1 MKIQISHRQ
10 TAIHRFFAI
19 ILALIMIAGVSEGKA
34 LKLTF
39 NCRQDNDLYQV
50 MAQCGYKCD
59 RFDTAIEAISKAQS
73 GSGVLILADEY
84 PGKTTTIDKKA
95 LDLAQSKDLQLYIE
109 YPGALGAGVQLLP
122 QRSLGPPKQTTWE
135 RTVVASDEF
144 GEKLPRLRILMT
156 HDCHFV
162 PMTADAPLLVVAR
175 VAGFDKAVYGLPAE
189 TYPILFEQGNLL
201 IATTRLSDFV
211 TGRYEPSKDWQTVWD
226 FILDR
231 LDPEDQ
237 PTITWIPDVRPAFT
251 RDEKLPRDFE
261 RHALK
266 SASEW
271 YHDSR
276 LLVSSSREKEIHD
289 LLRSGAEVVAMPD
302 SESGDGSCGILEG
315 YASQIA
321 HDGSQTQRL
330 PIRSDCNA
338 ESAMALALDWSVNG
352 NTRSRKVAEN
362 LLDYVYFT
370 SSMHRKERGDPRHPA
385 FGLIAWGDIAPAW
398 YVANYSDD
406 DARVM
411 LSAVIAA
418 ACLGS
423 HKWDESVMKGLL
435 ANLRT
440 TGTLG
445 FRGDRI
451 DMPQIEA
458 NGWKAYHDAPRINYS
473 PHHESYLWACNLWAY
488 HSTGYK
494 PFIEGTKTAIHM
506 TMEAFPEGWR
516 WNDSIER
523 ARMLLCLAWLVRVED
538 TPEHRKWLDT
548 IANAIIERQQPSGA
562 IQERFPGNRTGFQ
575 IPTSNAEYG
584 TGEMPLIQ
592 QNGDP
597 VSDQLYTTG
606 FALLGLHE
614 AYAATGDP
622 KLKQAEDK
630 LAEYLCR
637 IQISSKKYPCLN
649 GAWFRAFD
657 YNRWDYWAASGDIGW
672 GAWSVETGWCNAWI
686 TAVLGLR
693 LKGTSAW
700 DLTSGSRIIQ
710 QFHAIQ
716 DQMAENDGSPWDG

>member
-1 MKIQISHRQ
+1 M
-10 TAIHRFFAI
+10 
-19 ILALIMIAGVSEGKA
+19 
-34 LKLTF
+34 KLTF

-59 RFDTAIEAISKAQS
+59 RYDTASQAVSKAQP
-73 GSGVLILADEY
+73 GSAVLILADEY
-84 PGKTTTIDKKA
+84 PSKTMVIDQGL
-95 LDLAQSKDLQLYIE
+95 LDLAENKNLRLYIE
-109 YPGALGAGVQLLP
+109 FPGALPGFEI
-122 QRSLGPPKQTTWE
+122 GPPMQTTWE
-135 RTVVASDEF
+135 RIVVASDEF
-144 GEKLPRLRILMT
+144 GDELPKLRILMT
-156 HDCHFV
+156 HDCHFM
-162 PMTADAPLLVVAR
+162 PITAEAPSLVAAR

-189 TYPILFEQGNLL
+189 TYPILFERENLI
-201 IATTRLSDFV
+201 IAATKLSGFV
-211 TGRYEPSKDWQTVWD
+211 TGRYAPTKDWQTVWN
-226 FILDR
+226 FILGR
-231 LDPEDQ
+231 LDPENH
-237 PTITWIPDVRPAFT
+237 PTITWTPDVRPAF
-251 RDEKLPRDFE
+251 DLDQALPKDFE
-261 RHALK
+261 RRAFK
-266 SASEW
+266 SAAEW

-276 LLVSSSREKEIHD
+276 LLVPKSEEARIHD
-289 LLRSGAEVVAMPD
+289 LLRSGAENVETPGTNAPV
-302 SESGDGSCGILEG
+302 GDGSCGILEG

-321 HDGSQTQRL
+321 HDGSQNQRL
-330 PIRSDCNA
+330 PLRSDCNA
-338 ESAMALALDWSVNG
+338 ESAAALALDWSENG
-352 NTRSRKVAEN
+352 SPKSRKVAEN
-362 LLDYVYFT
+362 LLDYIYLT
-370 SSMHRKERGDPRHPA
+370 SNMHGKERGNPKHPA

-418 ACLGS
+418 ACLES
-423 HKWDESVMKGLL
+423 DRWDESVMKGLL

-458 NGWKAYHDAPRINYS
+458 NGWKLYHDSPTINYS

-488 HSTGYK
+488 HHTGYK
-494 PFIEGTKTAIHM
+494 PFIERTKTAIRM
-506 TMEAFPEGWR
+506 TMEAFPDNWR

-548 IANAIIERQQPSGA
+548 MAESIIQRQQSSGA

-575 IPTSNAEYG
+575 IPQSNEEYG

-614 AYAATGDP
+614 AYAATADP

-637 IQISSKKYPCLN
+637 IQIRSDKYPYLK

-657 YNRWDYWAASGDIGW
+657 FNRWDYWAASGDVGW
-672 GAWSVETGWCNAWI
+672 GAWCVESGWAGAWT

-693 LKGTSAW
+693 LKGISVW
-700 DLTSGSRIIQ
+700 DLTSGSKIIN
-710 QFHAIQ
+710 QFRPVQA
-716 DQMAENDGSPWDG
+716 QMAVNDGGPWRPE

>member
-1 MKIQISHRQ
+1 M
-10 TAIHRFFAI
+10 
-19 ILALIMIAGVSEGKA
+19 ILAVVLITGVSEGKA

-39 NCRQDNDLYQV
+39 NCRQDNDLYSV
-50 MAQCGYKCD
+50 TAQCGYKCA
-59 RFDTAIEAISKAQS
+59 RYGTAAEAVSKAPP
-73 GSGVLILADEY
+73 GSAVLILADDY
-84 PGKTTTIDKKA
+84 PAKTISVDKQL
-95 LDLAQSKDLQLYIE
+95 LDLAESKSLRLYVE
-109 YPGALGAGVQLLP
+109 YPGALHGFEI
-122 QRSLGPPKQTTWE
+122 GPPRQTTWE
-135 RTVVASDEF
+135 RIVVASDDF
-144 GEKLPRLRILMT
+144 GEKLPGLRILMT
-156 HDCHFV
+156 HDCHFI
-162 PMTADAPLLVVAR
+162 PMTADHPLLVVAR

-189 TYPILFEQGNLL
+189 TYPILFESGNVLV
-201 IATTRLSDFV
+201 ATTKLSSFI
-211 TGRYEPSKDWQTVWD
+211 TGRYAPTADWQTVWD

-231 LDPEDQ
+231 LDPDDQ
-237 PTITWIPDVRPAFT
+237 PTIAWTPDVRPAFN
-251 RDEKLPRDFE
+251 RDQALPRDFE
-261 RHALK
+261 RHSFK
-266 SASEW
+266 SAAEW

-276 LLVSSSREKEIHD
+276 LLVSKSREPKIHE
-289 LLRSGAEVVAMPD
+289 LLRSGAENVETPGPN
-302 SESGDGSCGILEG
+302 SPSGDGSCGILEG
-315 YASQIA
+315 YASSIA
-321 HDGSQTQRL
+321 HDGSQTQRVPL
-330 PIRSDCNA
+330 RSDCNA
-338 ESAMALALDWSVNG
+338 ESAMALALDWSVNA
-352 NTRSRKVAEN
+352 NAHSRKVAEN

-370 SSMHRKERGDPRHPA
+370 SNMHGRDRGNPKHPA

-411 LSAVIAA
+411 LSALVAA
-418 ACLGS
+418 ACLDS
-423 HKWDESVMKGLL
+423 DRWDESVMKGLL

-440 TGTLG
+440 IGTLG

-458 NGWKAYHDAPRINYS
+458 NGWKLYHDAPTINYS

-488 HSTGYK
+488 QHTGYK
-494 PFIEGTKTAIHM
+494 PFIERTKTAIRM
-506 TMEAFPEGWR
+506 TMEAFPDQWR

-538 TPEHRKWLDT
+538 TPEHRKWLNT
-548 IANAIIERQQPSGA
+548 IADAVIERGQPSGA
-562 IQERFPGNRTGFQ
+562 IQERFPGNRSGFQ
-575 IPTSNAEYG
+575 IPTSNEEYG

-614 AYAATGDP
+614 AYAATGDL

-637 IQISSKKYPCLN
+637 SQIHSGKHPYLR

-672 GAWSVETGWCNAWI
+672 GAWSVETGWCDAWI

-700 DLTSGSRIIQ
+700 DLTSGSRIIE
-710 QFHAIQ
+710 QFRGVRELMTQ
-716 DQMAENDGSPWDG
+716 NDGSPWRQE